1 MFKIGLNNIKNF
13 CPRAVDLFSYDNNV
27 SSFIK
32 YLIKNRKV
40 TGSFRV
46 TNLSIIERQVRLW
59 KRQLPD
65 VTPYYAVKCNPENS

>member
-1 MFKIGLNNIKNF
+1 MLKLGLNNIKNF

-32 YLIKNRKV
+32 YLIKNKKV
-40 TGSFRV
+40 NGSFRV

-59 KRQLPD
+59 KRQLAD
-65 VTPYYAVKCNPENS
+65 IIPYYAVKCNPEYS